1 MENDALSLCGRTH
14 RWEKSGQTKSG
25 YDEDDFFDNE
35 EDEDD
40 DVNGISISSE
50 ATTLT
55 DEASRETTE
64 SDESY
69 ETHTEDARVW
79 SLLRT
84 RNQA

>member
-1 MENDALSLCGRTH
+1 MSLCGRTH
-14 RWEKSGQTKSG
+14 RWEKNGLTKSG
-25 YDEDDFFDNE
+25 YDVDDFFDNE
-35 EDEDD
+35 EDDDDDDD

-79 SLLRT
+79 SLCT
-84 RNQA
+84 RNQD